1 MVNMRISEKMM
12 TKKYELVLNYI
23 KDLSVEVPDSESFII
38 SREQI
43 SKYVMGININSKA
56 LKNKMIEVITK
67 LEYKDPGNNKK
78 KSNFEILYASVIKV
92 KEENLDKKILEK
104 IVLCDLQ
111 NEIYPKLEKIF
122 LGVIKDAGF
131 PDLKFEKK
139 IDFEQLY
146 NQKLN

>member
-1 MVNMRISEKMM
+1 MTKKNIVKIILMVNMRISEKMM

-67 LEYKDPGNNKK
+67 LEYK
-78 KSNFEILYASVIKV
+78 
-92 KEENLDKKILEK
+92 
-104 IVLCDLQ
+104 
-111 NEIYPKLEKIF
+111 
-122 LGVIKDAGF
+122 
-131 PDLKFEKK
+131 
-139 IDFEQLY
+139 
-146 NQKLN
+146 

>member
-56 LKNKMIEVITK
+56 LKTR
-67 LEYKDPGNNKK
+67 
-78 KSNFEILYASVIKV
+78 
-92 KEENLDKKILEK
+92 
-104 IVLCDLQ
+104 
-111 NEIYPKLEKIF
+111 
-122 LGVIKDAGF
+122 
-131 PDLKFEKK
+131 
-139 IDFEQLY
+139 
-146 NQKLN
+146 